1 MLSKF
6 GEAILATPDR
16 HALYDMVCRI
26 AVEFGQLRMAFVAE
40 VDHEARVALPVA
52 ACGLGVSTLLGSSP
66 VIAIGREA
74 MGFNTVHAALLGGN
88 CEVCNDLAG
97 APPTALWRDIA
108 VNCGLL
114 ACAAIPFKSNGTTIG
129 VLVMFAGEK
138 DFFLE
143 DEIELAMSVAN
154 TMSFALE
161 AWERERQRQQAEAL
175 SIRLA
180 AIVESSDDPIL
191 SHDINGLITSWN
203 KGAEKTFGYS
213 ADEIVGTSFF
223 RLVPEEH
230 HEREKQIAD
239 QIINGS
245 EGLDSHETVRRTK
258 SGQLIN
264 VSVTI
269 SPIKSASGDIVGVS
283 RVSRDITHAKRVEA
297 RLRRLMDSNVQGV
310 FFWEMNGGVI
320 DANDAFL
327 DLTRFT
333 REDLRAG
340 RINWAAM
347 TPPEHAHLDRYA
359 LQTIAERGICTPY
372 EKEFVRRD
380 GSRVAILI
388 GAANFEDV
396 PNEGV
401 CFVLDLT
408 EQKKLEGQ
416 VLQAQ
421 KMESIGALAAGVAHD
436 FNNILAVIQMQAD
449 LLKSSD
455 DMKPHHLEATDD
467 IVAAVERAATLTRQL
482 LLFSSREVFQPQDI
496 ELRES
501 ITETLKM
508 IRRILGEHIQM
519 EVKFDSRPLHVHA
532 DRGMIDQI
540 LLNLVVNA
548 RDAMPLGGRLV
559 IEAFGVDFDGSMVVQ
574 PSQERTGSFVC
585 LSVSDSGLGIPAAD
599 LPRIFE
605 PFFTTKDV
613 GKGTGLGLATV
624 FGIVRQ
630 HQGWVTAYSEV
641 GHGATFRVYLP
652 LLPSTG
658 LLKPTQPTPRAAPTG
673 NETILL
679 VEDDAGLRVSMRT
692 TLLRLGYRI
701 FEAPNAVQ
709 AQQIFREN
717 RGDIRLLL
725 TDMVMPGGMT
735 GLDLTEWAVA
745 NKPDLKVVCMS
756 GYSNELVARASPAIG
771 AASCLTKPFQA
782 IELAQ
787 AVRNALDRD

>member
-1 MLSKF
+1 VNSGLV
-6 GEAILATPDR
+6 AN
-16 HALYDMVCRI
+16 
-26 AVEFGQLRMAFVAE
+26 AV
-40 VDHEARVALPVA
+40 
-52 ACGLGVSTLLGSSP
+52 
-66 VIAIGREA
+66 
-74 MGFNTVHAALLGGN
+74 
-88 CEVCNDLAG
+88 
-97 APPTALWRDIA
+97 
-108 VNCGLL
+108 
-114 ACAAIPFKSNGTTIG
+114 IPFKLNGATVG
-129 VLVMFAGEK
+129 LLVLFAGER
-138 DFFLE
+138 DFFLK
-143 DEIELAMSVAN
+143 DEVELAVSVAN

-161 AWERERQRQQAEAL
+161 AWEREERRRHAEAL
-175 SIRLA
+175 SDRLA
-180 AIVESSDDPIL
+180 AIVESSDDPIF
-191 SHDINGLITSWN
+191 SHDTHGIITSWN
-203 KGAEKTFGYS
+203 KGAERTFGYS
-213 ADEIVGTSFF
+213 ADEVVGTSFLC
-223 RLVPEEH
+223 LVPQEH
-230 HEREKQIAD
+230 HEREMQIAD
-239 QIINGS
+239 KVINGS
-245 EGLDSHETVRRTK
+245 EGLDSHETVRLTK

-269 SPIKSASGDIVGVS
+269 SPVRDAAGDIVGVS

-310 FFWEMNGGVI
+310 FFWDMNGSVI

-327 DLTRFT
+327 DMTRFT
-333 REDLRAG
+333 REDLKAG
-340 RINWAAM
+340 HINWSAM

-359 LQTIAERGICTPY
+359 IQAILERGICTPY
-372 EKEFVRRD
+372 EKEFVRKD
-380 GSRVAILI
+380 GSLVPILI
-388 GAANFEDV
+388 GSATFEDM
-396 PNEGV
+396 PDEGV

-449 LLKSSD
+449 LLKAD
-455 DMKPHHLEATDD
+455 EDIKPHHVEAADD
-467 IVAAVERAATLTRQL
+467 IVTAVERAASLTRQL
-482 LLFSSREVFQPQDI
+482 LLFSSREVFQPQDL
-496 ELRES
+496 ELSES

-519 EVKFDSRPLHVHA
+519 EVKLDPRPLHVHA
-532 DRGMIDQI
+532 DRGMMDQV

-559 IEAFGVDFDGSMVVQ
+559 IETFAVDFDGSMVFQ
-574 PSQERTGSFVC
+574 RSPERLGSFVC
-585 LSVSDSGLGIPAAD
+585 LSVSDSGCGIPPAD

-641 GHGATFRVYLP
+641 GHGATFRVYMPRLP
-652 LLPSTG
+652 AVAVLT
-658 LLKPTQPTPRAAPTG
+658 PTQPTRRVAPAG

-692 TLLRLGYRI
+692 NLQRLGYRI
-701 FEAPNAVQ
+701 LEAQNGAQ
-709 AQQIFREN
+709 ALHVFQEHQGE
-717 RGDIRLLL
+717 IRLLL

-735 GLDLTEWAVA
+735 GMELTERALA
-745 NKPDLKVVCMS
+745 NNPNLKVVCMS
-756 GYSNELVARASPAIG
+756 GYSNELVAKALPVAG
-771 AASCLTKPFQA
+771 VATFLTKPFQA

-787 AVRNALDRD
+787 TVREALDRD